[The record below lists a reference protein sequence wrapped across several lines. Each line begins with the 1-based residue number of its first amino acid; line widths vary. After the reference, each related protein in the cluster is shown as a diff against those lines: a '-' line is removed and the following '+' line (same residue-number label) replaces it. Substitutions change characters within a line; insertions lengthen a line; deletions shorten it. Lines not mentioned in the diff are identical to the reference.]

1 MLNFDKKENQNKF
14 GALKPSQTNSNAIP
28 VPKMVSFRTVTE
40 KQEISGNYAVARVL
54 KKKRKRRHTKPRK
67 SNKPVWIHLD
77 QPNSTKNNFGV
88 RTEDPLIRKSIMY
101 GVNAFWLTPS
111 GTQPMEKVN
120 KTCMVEGGEN
130 KDSYYVTQM
139 NTFTESASL
148 LLLTRGT
155 IESNGVNV
163 ILLKPKETVF
173 EGWTAKQIEAVWPK
187 KKEREKLS
195 PPEIKM
201 IGDRLFRS
209 NGGAGVPLLRALP
222 LATFQTIVTELR
234 AKKPMVGA
242 TKVTINLATIKPLI
256 LNLEAAF
263 GFWSAQQG
271 NSAHMYKAQRDAVVI
286 ELADYLRA
294 NDFARFTAALAL
306 ISSDVAAIQPEA
318 STMAAAKGALPP
330 SSSSSSSSTT
340 TATTSQLMYEL
351 KADRMIGMLNAVA
364 APLVGLEVN
373 TPQKTLC
380 KSMVKSSVFMKWV
393 GPQCVPSWEDLFAA
407 CESDTGFS
415 NDNMRNILHQQSQV
429 TWYGMLCCIHLCYQS
444 GIDCSAIAGEGHATK
459 NGNKIGVYDRDGHL
473 GKVKRHTQQPTK
485 LKIARTFQITFKSIC
500 KHGKRADIVQAWDRI
515 FAEMKAF
522 AKKDFWTGTKLD
534 ETFKAL
540 QINIE
545 VESSLKSEKK
555 KWMRYDQRN
564 VTLSNLKWVFV
575 LYMEYLPSGTEPTL
589 QNFLTTLMSPL
600 GSCFCNAYIAW
611 LGTAV
616 YSLRMRVKENPAN
629 KPSWLGKFK
638 KKTVI
643 PDIKNTLHGAPATL
657 LFRALETM
665 VNIEWPR
672 TQSILKSAQDNML
685 GRYHR
690 THGESRLGRAAGA
703 RMYWLMGSL
712 RVNERFAPRCGI
724 IDQIRV
730 MSQTFWDKI
739 QPGDNHQKELRTGL
753 SMITEQFGSVKLV
766 VAQSKVTG
774 ADVDANTAKFNSK
787 KHEIELYTPG
797 GGFHRDYSSLATTM
811 HRFLDAADILCGD
824 ASKRQYTIKVKETN
838 GMWMVMQATHVP
850 SPANN
855 HHSFSFAVVPQEMG
869 NRRPYE
875 ELFSKFETE
884 YLAIRNQEKT
894 HKKGPRKKFTAN
906 EKHPQHLA
914 AIASLGVQMCFMPP
928 APTVYDHTTSTAA
941 STKSNSRIRDFFHD
955 IASDMNRNVPI
966 SLCNPMPSDAKQGK
980 WNLQHIPS
988 PTTGYVSGNVT
999 AKSVYT
1005 FKSDNTLTNLINHGF
1020 SQDEIASL
1028 RQLFRAIEVNELIV
1042 HPKWYGRQTQVA
1054 MKVGLLFSAR
1064 QIQGW
1069 NVGDSST
1076 DAILS
1081 EAALAQARVEGHIGN
1096 GDIFK
1101 KGSIILTNYC
1111 KSFKLALGNPAK
1123 YFEHFDRRVRAHPT
1137 PAVFSLEDGIESFP
1151 SLIVECIEHDA
1162 SESPLERALKD
1173 VRLLTVQEQM
1183 ANLTT
1188 LTVYKLLLQF
1198 VIDIQDDL
1206 PTHQQCVIRWF
1217 NERATYDADKME
1229 KEIRQSARKK
1239 QKTKK

>member
-1 MLNFDKKENQNKF
+1 MF

-40 KQEISGNYAVARVL
+40 KQEISGKCAAAPG
-54 KKKRKRRHTKPRK
+54 KKRKRRHTKPRK
-67 SNKPVWIHLD
+67 FSKTVWVHLNKP
-77 QPNSTKNNFGV
+77 NSAKNNFGV
-88 RTEDPLIRKSIMY
+88 RTEDPLIRRSIMY
-101 GVNAFWLTPS
+101 GVNAFWMTPS
-111 GTQPMEKVN
+111 GTQPTDKVN
-120 KTCMVEGGEN
+120 KTCTVEGGES
-130 KDSYYVTQM
+130 KESYYVTQM
-139 NTFTESASL
+139 NAFTESASL

-187 KKEREKLS
+187 EKEREKLS
-195 PPEIKM
+195 PPDIRM
-201 IGDRLFRS
+201 VADRLFRS

-222 LATFQTIVTELR
+222 LATFQTIVADLR

-256 LNLEAAF
+256 LNFEAAF
-263 GFWSAQQG
+263 GFWNPQQG
-271 NSAHMYKAQRDAVVI
+271 NNGHMYKAQRDAVVT

-306 ISSDVAAIQPEA
+306 LSSDVAAIQMDA
-318 STMAAAKGALPP
+318 STMAAAKGALPA
-330 SSSSSSSSTT
+330 TAA
-340 TATTSQLMYEL
+340 TATTTTVTNSQLMYEL
-351 KADRMIGMLNAVA
+351 KADRLINMINAVS
-364 APLVGLEVN
+364 APLDGLEVN
-373 TPQKTLC
+373 SPQKTLC
-380 KSMVKSSVFMKWV
+380 KSMVKSSVFMQWV
-393 GPQCVPSWEDLFAA
+393 GPECVPTWKDLFAA
-407 CESDTGFS
+407 CESDTGLS
-415 NDNMRNILHQQSQV
+415 NDNMRNILHVQSQV

-444 GIDCSAIAGEGHATK
+444 GIDCSAIAGEGRATK
-459 NGNKIGVYDRDGHL
+459 DGNRVSFYDRGGHL
-473 GKVKRHTQQPTK
+473 GKVKRHTQLPTK
-485 LKIARTFQITFKSIC
+485 LTVARTFKINFKGIC
-500 KHGKRADIVQAWDRI
+500 KHGKRLDIVTAWDRI

-522 AKKDFWTGTKLD
+522 ANKDFWTGTKLA
-534 ETFKAL
+534 ETFGGKGGL

-545 VESSLKSEKK
+545 VGSSLRSEKN
-555 KWMRYDQRN
+555 KWMRYGQRN
-564 VTLSNLKWVFV
+564 ATLSNLKWIFV
-575 LYMEYLPSGTEPTL
+575 MYMEYLPSGTEPTL

-616 YSLRMRVKENPAN
+616 YSLRMRVKENAAN
-629 KPSWLGKFK
+629 KPSWIGNHGKK
-638 KKTVI
+638 AVT
-643 PDIKNTLHGAPATL
+643 PNIKNTLHGAPATL

-672 TQSILKSAQDNML
+672 NQSLLKSAQDNML

-690 THGESRLGRAAGA
+690 THGNSRVGRAAGA
-703 RMYWLMGSL
+703 RMYWLIGSL
-712 RVNERFAPRCGI
+712 RMNERFAPRCGI

-730 MSQTFWDKI
+730 MSQSFWDKI

-753 SMITEQFGSVKLV
+753 SMITEPFGSVKVV

-797 GGFHRDYSSLATTM
+797 GGFHRDYLSLQTTM
-811 HRFLDAADILCGD
+811 HRFLDAAEILCGD
-824 ASKRQYTIKVKETN
+824 ASQRQYTIKVKETN

-850 SPANN
+850 SPANM
-855 HHSFSFAVVPQEMG
+855 HHSFAFAVVPQELG

-875 ELFSKFETE
+875 ELFSKFETD
-884 YLAIRNQEKT
+884 YLAIRNKEKGKNNKT
-894 HKKGPRKKFTAN
+894 RKKFTAN
-906 EKHPQHLA
+906 EKQPEHLA
-914 AIASLGVQMCFMPP
+914 AIASLGIQMCFMPP
-928 APTVYDHTTSTAA
+928 SPTVHDHTTSHAA
-941 STKSNSRIRDFFHD
+941 STKSNSRIREFFRD
-955 IASDMNRNVPI
+955 IAIDMNRNVPI
-966 SLCNPMPSDAKQGK
+966 SMGNPMPSDAKQGK

-988 PTTGYVSGNVT
+988 PTTGYVAGSLT

-1028 RQLFRAIEVNELIV
+1028 RQLFRAIEVDELIV
-1042 HPKWYGRQTQVA
+1042 HPKFYGRQTQVA
-1054 MKVGLLFSAR
+1054 MKVGMLFCAR

-1069 NVGDSST
+1069 NIDDPST
-1076 DAILS
+1076 DKILS
-1081 EAALAQARVEGHIGN
+1081 EAALKQARVEGHIGD

-1101 KGSIILTNYC
+1101 KGSIIRTNYC

-1198 VIDIQDDL
+1198 IIEAQDDF

-1217 NERATYDADKME
+1217 NERATYDADIME

-1239 QKTKK
+1239 QRTEKLINNL